1 MKLKGLMVVFA
12 FYMGISLGGVS
23 FGTYIDISG
32 SDDPTRSFASF
43 TGTLNFDEINNDLI
57 ISLTNTTTDGIGAI
71 TALGFLFPLL
81 GEGEWM
87 KVDSFDY

>member
-32 SDDPTRSFASF
+32 SDPASLASF
-43 TGTLNFDEINNDLI
+43 TGTLNFDNNDLI